1 MDQLEFENYIVK
13 IKHRKEEGDYKT
25 AAYIA
30 DKIDWEE
37 VKDIN
42 LLLLASN
49 VYEENKDYQVARDL
63 LAKAYKIA
71 PIKNRLYYSLC
82 LINIKLKDMRTARDF
97 YIDFCVSFPNDPRKS
112 LLKYYYLRAKGAD
125 IDQQIRLLE
134 EYVEEEKDEA
144 MIYELATLY
153 DELGDR
159 AKVIELCDYIVDFFG
174 VKIKGYGR
182 DALYLKK
189 KYVELSI
196 YERGLL
202 TDNQY
207 SVENL
212 DSSKEDYNYDMG
224 ENDRLAEIKRIDE
237 KNENINKEKEKLVVE
252 KVNRKDDEVEVL
264 DEKNQPQPSVFDY
277 KADIDSYKPNESELV
292 FLNDNNSARKNK
304 VKSMIEELKKEED
317 NEGIELAFN
326 EFREKSFD
334 RKRRFKDMRIEDL
347 KLHMIIEAY
356 SKDEGVEIAKAELDY
371 IHKVRGEKVQQAKVS
386 AYNLNDKG
394 FDYFLQ
400 KLGKRDLI
408 IESAGRLKEP
418 ELDNIEE
425 FMLNKKNTN
434 IIVLIDVINNFDRL
448 AKNRPSFLDRFDIYS
463 VVSAKKQEKI
473 EVGEPREEAV
483 PKLVMSENE
492 KKIVTRELEDI
503 KQNIKDNEEKI
514 KKVEKIVDSEDDIPI
529 QKNEVLI
536 QKALEVKK
544 EKEKPKAKIKNR
556 VSEEN
561 KGEEYSIDKFVEYC
575 KSYAKSIDC
584 VIPGKVIPA
593 LYEVV
598 EEMADEGM
606 KLNEENAINLI
617 EDAADRAEKPKLFG
631 KPKYDK
637 EGCLI
642 ISEEH
647 LL

>member
-1 MDQLEFENYIVK
+1 MDQLEFENYITK

-30 DKIDWEE
+30 DKIDWDE

-42 LLLLASN
+42 LLLLVSN

-63 LAKAYKIA
+63 LEKAYKIA

-125 IDQQIRLLE
+125 IDQLTRLLE

-153 DELGDR
+153 DELGEK

-202 TDNQY
+202 TDNEY
-207 SVENL
+207 SVENM
-212 DSSKEDYNYDMG
+212 DSSKEGYNYDMG

-237 KNENINKEKEKLVVE
+237 KNENIEKEKEKLIVE
-252 KVNRKDDEVEVL
+252 KINRKEDEIEVL
-264 DEKNQPQPSVFDY
+264 DEKNQQPPSVFDY

-292 FLNDNNSARKNK
+292 FLNDNNSIRKHK

-317 NEGIELAFN
+317 NKGIELAFN
-326 EFREKSFD
+326 EFRKKSFD
-334 RKRRFKDMRIEDL
+334 KKRRFKDMRIEDL

-356 SKDEGVEIAKAELDY
+356 SKDEGIEIAKAELDY
-371 IHKVRGEKVQQAKVS
+371 IHKVRGEKVQSAKVS

-408 IESAGRLKEP
+408 IENAGRLKEP

-425 FMLNKKNTN
+425 FMLNKRNTN

-463 VVSAKKQEKI
+463 VVSSKKQEKL
-473 EVGEPREEAV
+473 EVSEPREEVV
-483 PKLVMSENE
+483 PKINMSESE

-514 KKVEKIVDSEDDIPI
+514 KKVEQIVETDDEIPI
-529 QKNEVLI
+529 EKNEELI
-536 QKALEVKK
+536 QKALEAKRGK
-544 EKEKPKAKIKNR
+544 INPKIKNR

-575 KSYAKSIDC
+575 KNYAKSIDC

-598 EEMADEGM
+598 EEMIDEGM

-617 EDAADRAEKPKLFG
+617 EDAADRAEKPKLFA

-637 EGCLI
+637 DGCLI